1 MDYNRVQHVGI
12 YNHLKVSYFSNYPEY
27 TLDSYTKDKVK
38 RSSNFTFYFA
48 SSVDPLAFDSSAD
61 YKPPPKANL
70 HSQIDKKRNTHMNL
84 IYKSW
89 FRC

>member
-12 YNHLKVSYFSNYPEY
+12 YNHLKVSYFYNYPEY
-27 TLDSYTKDKVK
+27 TPDSYTKDKVK
-38 RSSNFTFYFA
+38 RSSNFTFYSAFG
-48 SSVDPLAFDSSAD
+48 VDPLAFDSSND
-61 YKPPPKANL
+61 YKTPPKAGL
-70 HSQIDKKRNTHMNL
+70 HSKKNKHETTNMNL